1 MKSLELKYEKMNKS
15 VAISIVHAEWGIKSE
30 EAKKEI
36 QEIFNLNSINRVN
49 DRQGP
54 LKNDFSKFIKRG
66 RNDRNVK

>member
-1 MKSLELKYEKMNKS
+1 MKSLELQCGKS
-15 VAISIVHAEWGIKSE
+15 VAISIAHAEWGIKSE

-54 LKNDFSKFIKRG
+54 LKNDFSKFMKRS
-66 RNDRNVK
+66 KK